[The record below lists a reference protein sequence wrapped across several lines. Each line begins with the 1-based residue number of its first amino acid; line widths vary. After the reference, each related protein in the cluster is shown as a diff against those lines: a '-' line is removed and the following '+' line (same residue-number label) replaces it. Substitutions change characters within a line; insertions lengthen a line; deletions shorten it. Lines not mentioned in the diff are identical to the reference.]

1 MRTRVQTADFSN
13 RMQRYEKYLIYARE
27 IVLNCTKSVTLQFGA
42 GLARYLYFE
51 DKPVY
56 LRAKKSV
63 QPVKMEGKAMK
74 AKRWLVLAAG
84 AMLVMNVSAREVR
97 KCAACK
103 GKPIRME
110 QQFVRCERCGK
121 MIDLRKEARFR
132 EFERREAFK
141 REAFR
146 REEFRRGDFRKGDF
160 RKAEFKKSHK
170 RHGRR

>member
-1 MRTRVQTADFSN
+1 
-13 RMQRYEKYLIYARE
+13 
-27 IVLNCTKSVTLQFGA
+27 
-42 GLARYLYFE
+42 
-51 DKPVY
+51 
-56 LRAKKSV
+56 
-63 QPVKMEGKAMK
+63 MK
-74 AKRWLVLAAG
+74 AKRWLVLAVG

-97 KCAACK
+97 KCGAFR
-103 GKPIRME
+103 GKSVRSEQRM
-110 QQFVRCERCGK
+110 VRCDRCGK

-146 REEFRRGDFRKGDF
+146 REEFRRGDFSKGDF

>member
-1 MRTRVQTADFSN
+1 MDF
-13 RMQRYEKYLIYARE
+13 
-27 IVLNCTKSVTLQFGA
+27 
-42 GLARYLYFE
+42 
-51 DKPVY
+51 KPVY
-56 LRAKKSV
+56 LREKKSV
-63 QPVKMEGKAMK
+63 KPVKMEGKAMK
-74 AKRWLVLAAG
+74 AKRWLVLAVG
-84 AMLVMNVSAREVR
+84 AMLVMNVGAREVR
-97 KCAACK
+97 KCGACK
-103 GKPIRME
+103 AKQFKME
-110 QQFVRCERCGK
+110 QRMVRCDRCGK